1 MYHELEGDIIELA
14 KSGSYD
20 VLIHGCNCQHTMGA
34 GVAKLVAQ
42 AFPEALEADLQTPKT
57 TAKLGTVSYG
67 FSPLPNGEVLII
79 ANAYT
84 QAYYGKH
91 HHAFNYG
98 ALRSCFEQIK
108 HDLEG
113 MHFLYPAIGAG
124 LGLGNW
130 YLIHPIIKEIFAS
143 ENHTFVKLPKE

>member
-1 MYHELEGDIIELA
+1 MSAHNGRGRC
-14 KSGSYD
+14 KTCRPS
-20 VLIHGCNCQHTMGA
+20 
-34 GVAKLVAQ
+34 
-42 AFPEALEADLQTPKT
+42 FPEAREADLQTPKSN
-57 TAKLGTVSYG
+57 AKLGTVSYE

-113 MHFLYPAIGAG
+113 MNFLYPAIGAG

-130 YLIHPIIKEIFAS
+130 YLIHPIIKEIFS
-143 ENHTFVKLPKE
+143 GENHTFVKLSKE